1 MKGVAVL
8 ISALVLSTPAL
19 AQAPTPPPLQVPYTQ
34 FTLANGLHV
43 ILVEDHTVP
52 LAYVNML
59 HDVGSAR
66 ELPGRTGFA
75 HLFEHLMF
83 MGSKNAKY
91 GVFDQSL
98 EAVGGTN
105 NASTS
110 NDVTNYWI
118 MVPANALELA
128 LFF

>member
-1 MKGVAVL
+1 MKSATIVL
-8 ISALVLSTPAL
+8 AL
-19 AQAPTPPPLQVPYTQ
+19 AFAAPAIAQPPAATSPPTRIEISYSQ
-34 FTLANGLHV
+34 FTLPNGLRVSLH
-43 ILVEDHTVP
+43 EDHTIPMVT
-52 LAYVNML
+52 VNAWY
-59 HDVGSAR
+59 HVGSAR

-110 NDVTNYWI
+110 NDV
-118 MVPANALELA
+118 
-128 LFF
+128 